1 MTSRNE
7 AQSKKLQRSL
17 LASSLLGSSLLLTAC
32 GGNGH
37 KPTPTVDLTAVRV
50 IHASAD
56 APKVKIAV
64 DAGLAEGGKNY
75 NYLENTAIVSRNA
88 GPVDLMVKAQLP
100 DGSSV
105 DVITAKGVNL
115 AADKE

>member
-1 MTSRNE
+1 MT
-7 AQSKKLQRSL
+7 LQRSL
-17 LASSLLGSSLLLTAC
+17 LATSLIGGTLLLSAC

-64 DAGLAEGGKNY
+64 DAGLAEG
-75 NYLENTAIVSRNA
+75 
-88 GPVDLMVKAQLP
+88 VKTTPTWKIPPLSA
-100 DGSSV
+100 
-105 DVITAKGVNL
+105 AML
-115 AADKE
+115 ARWI